1 MIGPLRLAT
10 ENANA
15 MIQPALGGSMEHAE
29 ATPLRGDDLLHLGDR
44 AAVVRSLSRLVRSDR
59 LPRIPRGV
67 YMPVGAA
74 NP

>member
-1 MIGPLRLAT
+1 
-10 ENANA
+10 
-15 MIQPALGGSMEHAE
+15 MEHAE
-29 ATPLRGDDLLHLGDR
+29 ATPLRGDDLLHFGDR